1 MDHRARGERPQL
13 QRLRKRATVGA
24 VQTIPGSR
32 RRSATADV
40 AAQAPAT
47 GTAGRAPAE
56 HDAISRRERGDAA
69 ADLFDD
75 ARSFVAQQHRQTM
88 RPAGLDQVQVAVADA
103 ARLDPD
109 EDLVFA
115 RRVDLDLFEAE
126 APDLAQDD
134 AAIHDSP
141 PSKCIRSPG
150 GHIIPRPMALLAI
163 EDVTRRFGGIVALA
177 DVSLDLEEGQIV
189 GLIGP
194 NGAGKTTLFNLV
206 TRLYRPHSGR
216 ILFEGKDLTRTPA
229 YRIARLGIAR
239 TFQNV
244 VLFQNMTVL
253 ENVLVG
259 AHARL
264 RPFSEHRSRKEAQ
277 HVLEYLEL
285 GELGRRLPGG
295 LPFGTLKRVELA
307 RALAAKPTLL
317 LLDEPAGGLNH
328 EEVGELAE
336 LIRSLQRDL
345 DLTILLVEHHMNLV
359 MSVSDRVHVL
369 NFGRKIA
376 AGTPG
381 EVQANPAVIEAY
393 LGAEH
398 VDAA

>member
-1 MDHRARGERPQL
+1 MNDGARCERPEL
-13 QRLRKRATVGA
+13 QRLRDGAPVGEVEA
-24 VQTIPGSR
+24 VPYSR
-32 RRSATADV
+32 RRAATSAV
-40 AAQAPAT
+40 AAHAPAT
-47 GTAGRAPAE
+47 RTAGRAPAE
-56 HDAISRRERGDAA
+56 DDAIPRCERGDAA
-69 ADLFDD
+69 ADLFDHTG
-75 ARSFVAQQHRQTM
+75 SFVAQQHGQTM
-88 RPAGLDQVQVAVADA
+88 RPAGLDDVQIAVANPARFDA
-103 ARLDPD
+103 D
-109 EDLVFA
+109 EHLAFA
-115 RRVDLDLFEAE
+115 RSVDLDLLEAE

-134 AAIHDSP
+134 AAIQDWS
-141 PSKCIRSPG
+141 PSKCMRTAD

-177 DVSLDLEEGQIV
+177 DVSLAMEQGQIV

-206 TRLYRPHSGR
+206 TRLYRPNDGR
-216 ILFEGKDLTRTPA
+216 ILFDGKDLTRTPA
-229 YRIARLGIAR
+229 HRIARLGIAR

-244 VLFQNMTVL
+244 VLFQHMTVL

-264 RPFSEHRSRKEAQ
+264 RPFSERRGRKQAQ
-277 HVLEYLEL
+277 YILDYLEL
-285 GELGRRLPGG
+285 GELGQRLPGG

-336 LIRSLQRDL
+336 VIRGLQRDL

-376 AGTPG
+376 EGTPG
-381 EVQANPAVIEAY
+381 EVQADPAVIEAY
-393 LGAEH
+393 LGAER